1 MPVDAALV
9 RSSLFHHIDRLWQ
22 VHHKEL
28 LPWQAPGA
36 ETLLPRFRVARI
48 HPANHGEPWVFLST
62 GAWEATADQG
72 MGQEFFLLAPTDDE
86 VHVDTIA
93 AVALAHRTG
102 RGLLELG
109 SLVPLGQPW
118 APGSA
123 CDHLLVALPYP
134 YGPNLERVPTG
145 ADFDLCFRWLAP
157 ITAAE
162 AALVQARG
170 AEALEAR
177 LEAARADFLDPRRAS
192 VV

>member
-9 RSSLFHHIDRLWQ
+9 RSSLFRHIDRLWQ
-22 VHHKEL
+22 VNQKDL
-28 LPWQAPGA
+28 LPWGAPGA
-36 ETLLPRFRVARI
+36 EALLPRFRVARI

-62 GAWEATADQG
+62 GAWEATGDRDE
-72 MGQEFFLLAPTDDE
+72 GQEFFLLAPTPDE
-86 VHVDTIA
+86 AHVDTVA
-93 AVALAHRTG
+93 AVALAHRAG
-102 RGLLELG
+102 RGMLALG
-109 SLVPLGQPW
+109 SVVPLGQPW

-123 CDHLLVALPYP
+123 CDHLLVTLPYP
-134 YGPNLERVPTG
+134 YGPNLERVETG
-145 ADFDLCFRWLAP
+145 AGFDLCFRWLLP

-192 VV
+192 VA